1 VCKYILAKIDEQN
14 YVVISVHEKL
24 NGKLC
29 TMLTFLHN
37 TKITRSEKNEEA
49 LRCSQRTSSRPQG
62 RMISLNEI
70 IPHVMLRYP
79 EVKSDLNFVTIP
91 TVPLEERSRIG
102 LSADKVSHPQD
113 GQFSLPERDSSYSP
127 D

>member
-1 VCKYILAKIDEQN
+1 MYEQN

-29 TMLTFLHN
+29 TRMSTFLHN
-37 TKITRSEKNEEA
+37 TKITRSGKNEEA
-49 LRCSQRTSSRPQG
+49 LHCSQRTSSRPQG

-70 IPHVMLRYP
+70 IPHVMLRYPP